1 MASSA
6 DNQDQSYRVFAG
18 IDLFAGVEE
27 AELAALFD
35 ASVSK
40 SAKKN
45 SVVIHEGDKADSLYI
60 IASGRVKV
68 YCSDRSGKD
77 IVLNVMEAGE
87 YFGELA
93 LLDDDVRSASVRALE
108 DAEFKVIY
116 KKDFDAKLDEHP
128 KIGRAIIRN
137 LTRRIRKLT
146 RDVKSLAL
154 EDVYGRVATVLR
166 NLAEVG
172 DDGVNRITQ
181 KLTQQDIA
189 DRVGSSR
196 EMVARILKDLTVG
209 GYIANENRQILIIKE
224 LPESY

>member
-1 MASSA
+1 MDSSRRDEA
-6 DNQDQSYRVFAG
+6 YRVFSG
-18 IDLFAGVEE
+18 IDMFAG
-27 AELAALFD
+27 LAADELESLFD
-35 ASVSK
+35 ASVTK
-40 SAKKN
+40 EAKKN
-45 SVVIHEGDKADSLYI
+45 SVVIHEGDPADSLFI
-60 IASGRVKV
+60 IESGRVKV

-93 LLDDDVRSASVRALE
+93 LLDDDKRSASVRALE
-108 DAEFKVIY
+108 NAVFKVIY
-116 KKDFDAKLDEHP
+116 RSDFDEKLAANP
-128 KIGRAIIRN
+128 NISRVIIRN

-166 NLAEVG
+166 GLAEP
-172 DDGVNRITQ
+172 DGEVQRITQ

-209 GYIANENRQILIIKE
+209 GYIANENRQIVLLKE
-224 LPESY
+224 LPDSY